1 MRKDTRFRRPERQE
15 IESRLPAGTL
25 ADPQALGIWNLCL
38 QADDPSEVA
47 HWYRSYR
54 DSEHCSVPRGHLRS
68 MRDAMITA
76 MREANRE
83 DPNPRKEKKAGVH
96 YDRGHLHSSPG
107 IRKGA

>member
-1 MRKDTRFRRPERQE
+1 MRKDTRFRRPDRQD

-25 ADPQALGIWNLCL
+25 GDSQALGIWNMML
-38 QADDPSEVA
+38 QCDDPSDVA
-47 HWYRSYR
+47 HKYRSYR
-54 DSEHCSVPRGHLRS
+54 DSSYCSVPREQLRS

-76 MREANRE
+76 MREANHQ

-96 YDRGHLHSSPG
+96 YNRGHLHSSPE